1 MHNIRRRSV
10 FGSLLPASVVAGAV
24 CVAGLWATILPVEVL
39 AQSRERTMY
48 VSVLDRD
55 EKPIKTLQP
64 EDITIR
70 EDNAARE
77 ILRIVPATDPMQIAV
92 LVDNSQAATQRI
104 QRMRDALTT
113 FVNKVGNGTNEISI
127 VTMADRATLLL
138 DTNKDA
144 KAVINKGVNR
154 LFAVPGSGM
163 YLLDSITQTTKGF
176 QKRETP
182 RPVIVAILTEGVEF
196 SQDHYQTVL
205 DSLQNSGTAFYA
217 LVLTEGPEANPSSD
231 ESRNRNIV
239 LDRGTKETGGRR
251 ETLITDMALQDN
263 LMSVADELLTQFK
276 VTYSRPE
283 QLIPPKNITV
293 EAKAAGVTARGTVPG
308 PRDVRASRGSR

>member
-1 MHNIRRRSV
+1 MHNNRRRSV
-10 FGSLLPASVVAGAV
+10 FGSFLPAFVVAGAV
-24 CVAGLWATILPVEVL
+24 CVAGPWAAPAEVFAQAREKTI
-39 AQSRERTMY
+39 Y

-55 EKPIKTLQP
+55 KKPIKTLQP
-64 EDITIR
+64 EDITIS

-77 ILRIVPATDPMQIAV
+77 ILRIVPATDPMQIAL

-104 QRMRDALTT
+104 QRMRDALTA
-113 FVNKVGNGTNEISI
+113 FVNKVANGTHEISM

-138 DTNKDA
+138 DSSKDA
-144 KAVINKGVNR
+144 KTILNKGVNR

-163 YLLDSITQTTKGF
+163 YLLDSIVQTSKGF

-182 RPVIVAILTEGVEF
+182 RPVIVAVLTEGVEF

-217 LVLTEGPEANPSSD
+217 LVLTEGPEANPASD
-231 ESRNRNIV
+231 ESRNRNVV

-263 LMSVADELLTQFK
+263 LLSVADELLTQFK
-276 VTYSRPE
+276 VTYARPE
-283 QLIPPKNITV
+283 QLIPPKTTTV

-308 PRDVRASRGSR
+308 PREARSSRGSR

>member
-1 MHNIRRRSV
+1 MHNNRRRSV
-10 FGSLLPASVVAGAV
+10 FGSFLPAFVVAGAV
-24 CVAGLWATILPVEVL
+24 CVAGPWAAPAEVFAQAREKTI
-39 AQSRERTMY
+39 Y

-55 EKPIKTLQP
+55 KKPIKTLQP

-77 ILRIVPATDPMQIAV
+77 ILRIVPATDPMQIA
-92 LVDNSQAATQRI
+92 LLIDNSQAATQRI
-104 QRMRDALTT
+104 QRMRDAFTA
-113 FVNKVGNGTNEISI
+113 FVNRVANGTHEVSI

-138 DTNKDA
+138 DSNKDA
-144 KAVINKGVNR
+144 KTILNKGVNR

-163 YLLDSITQTTKGF
+163 YLLDSIVQTTKGF

-182 RPVIVAILTEGVEF
+182 RPVIVAVLTEGVEF
-196 SQDHYQTVL
+196 SQDHYQTVI
-205 DSLQNSGTAFYA
+205 DSLLNSGTAFYA
-217 LVLTEGPEANPSSD
+217 LVLTEGPEANPASD
-231 ESRNRNIV
+231 ESRNRNVV

-263 LMSVADELLTQFK
+263 LLSVAEELLTQFK
-276 VTYSRPE
+276 VTYARPE
-283 QLIPPKNITV
+283 QLIPPKTTTV

-308 PRDVRASRGSR
+308 PRDVRAARGSR

>member
-1 MHNIRRRSV
+1 MHNNRRRTV
-10 FGSLLPASVVAGAV
+10 FGSFLPASVVAGAV
-24 CVAGLWATILPVEVL
+24 CVAVGLWAAPAEVSAQAREKTI
-39 AQSRERTMY
+39 Y

-55 EKPIKTLQP
+55 KKPIKTLQP

-77 ILRIVPATDPMQIAV
+77 ILRIVPATDPIQVAL

-104 QRMRDALTT
+104 QRMRDALTA
-113 FVNKVGNGTNEISI
+113 FVNKVANGTHEISM

-138 DTNKDA
+138 DSNKDA
-144 KAVINKGVNR
+144 KTILNKGVNR

-163 YLLDSITQTTKGF
+163 YLLDSIVQTTKGF

-182 RPVIVAILTEGVEF
+182 RPVIVAVLTEGVEF

-205 DSLQNSGTAFYA
+205 DALQNSGAAFYA
-217 LVLTEGPEANPSSD
+217 LVLTEGPEANPASD
-231 ESRNRNIV
+231 ESRNRNVV

-263 LMSVADELLTQFK
+263 LLSVADELLSQFK
-276 VTYSRPE
+276 VTYARPE
-283 QLIPPKNITV
+283 QLIPPKTTTV

-308 PRDVRASRGSR
+308 PRDPRAARGSR